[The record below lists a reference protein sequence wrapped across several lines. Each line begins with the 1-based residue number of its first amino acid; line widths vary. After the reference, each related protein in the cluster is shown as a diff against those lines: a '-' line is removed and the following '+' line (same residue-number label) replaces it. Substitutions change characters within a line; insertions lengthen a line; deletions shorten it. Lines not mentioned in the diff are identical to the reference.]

1 VRIATTLL
9 PALHALRVHRLRSGL
24 ALLSICLG
32 VAAVSLTIIWGSLG
46 QSYLQRE
53 INSIGA
59 DLLIVRPGAAK
70 TDGVWRATG
79 TSRSLTEADGEAIE
93 REVESISVA
102 APLMQ
107 GSAQVVYKN
116 RNSATTV
123 RGATPAWFS
132 ARPWP
137 LTTGRPLADEDVR
150 RSAKVALLGQRTATA
165 LFSEE
170 EPAGQVIRIGSVPFT
185 VIGVLEAFGHTL
197 SGEDLDDEVLI
208 PLTTARHLILGFYD
222 GHPTGVGGLTLRVEA
237 GSDMSSAAAK
247 VSALLRQRH
256 RISDKVA
263 DDFIIS
269 DLAATQRAQL
279 RTKQLTT
286 MMLAGAAA
294 VSLLVAGIGIM
305 SLMLVSVHE
314 RRQEIGLRM
323 AIGAS
328 RREIRYQFLC
338 EAVML
343 ALMGSICGL
352 VLAGVAAILFGVGGA
367 VATAE
372 TFVAMIS
379 SVSAAVAI
387 SAISALCPACRA
399 ARLDP
404 AEALAQ

>member
-9 PALHALRVHRLRSGL
+9 PALQSLRVHRLRSGL
-24 ALLSICLG
+24 ALLSVCLG
-32 VAAVSLTIIWGSLG
+32 VAAVSLTIIWGSVG
-46 QSYLQRE
+46 QSALERE

-79 TSRSLTEADGEAIE
+79 SSHTLTEADGEAIA
-93 REVESISVA
+93 REIDDIPVA

-107 GSAQVVYKN
+107 GTAQLVYKN

-123 RGATPAWFS
+123 RGATPAWFA

-137 LTTGRPLADEDVR
+137 LITGRPLADEDVR
-150 RSAKVALLGQRTATA
+150 RSAKVALLGQRTAKA
-165 LFSEE
+165 LFNHEDPS
-170 EPAGQVIRIGSVPFT
+170 GQIIRIGSVPFT

-197 SGEDLDDEVLI
+197 GGEDLDDEVLI

-222 GHPTGVGGLTLRVEA
+222 GHPTGVGGLTLRVGA
-237 GSDMSSAAAK
+237 GADMSRATAA

-256 RISDKVA
+256 RLA
-263 DDFIIS
+263 ANLPDDFVIS
-269 DLAATQRAQL
+269 DLVATQRAQL
-279 RTKQLTT
+279 RSKQLTT

-305 SLMLVSVHE
+305 SLMLVAVHE

-338 EAVML
+338 EAVAL
-343 ALMGSICGL
+343 ALIGSGCGVILACAAAL
-352 VLAGVAAILFGVGGA
+352 VFGVGGA
-367 VATAE
+367 VPNPE
-372 TFVAMIS
+372 TLVAMTCS
-379 SVSAAVAI
+379 ASAAVAI

-404 AEALAQ
+404 AEALAN